1 MPENL
6 QKILSSVLNQKYIWA
21 KLFWQMIHANLGLV
35 AMTTHMLCLQLSFVQ
50 VSNFLQIYFQQF
62 SLWLVII

>member
-6 QKILSSVLNQKYIWA
+6 QQILSYVLDQKQIWA
-21 KLFWQMIHANLGLV
+21 VLFWQMIHENLGLV

-50 VSNFLQIYFQQF
+50 VSNFANLFRT
-62 SLWLVII
+62 VV